1 MMSILLNYRSDI
13 DKDKLFKTHFK
24 CLFWDKN
31 IIAMDI
37 VSESN
42 TNNHEY
48 LLLEYFFEI
57 MYTTDDEFNFD
68 LLKQKF
74 VDKNEIFKD
83 K

>member
-1 MMSILLNYRSDI
+1 
-13 DKDKLFKTHFK
+13 
-24 CLFWDKN
+24 
-31 IIAMDI
+31 MDI